1 MFHQHWVTVPVPE
14 QHTTRGRTIIS
25 QQSLDVSV
33 AMSGIMS
40 QLPPYLSNLTC
51 NEGAAERQC
60 AGLEVPSSLEQVH
73 GIYVND

>member
-1 MFHQHWVTVPVPE
+1 MFHQHWVTIPVPE
-14 QHTTRGRTIIS
+14 QHTIRGRTIIS
-25 QQSLDVSV
+25 QQSLDVAV

-51 NEGAAERQC
+51 NEGAPEHQC

-73 GIYVND
+73 SIYVNN

>member
-14 QHTTRGRTIIS
+14 QQTITGRTMIS
-25 QQSLDVSV
+25 QQSLDVAV
-33 AMSGIMS
+33 AMSAIMS